1 MRAFLC
7 ALLLVVGLSA
17 AARADTPSPSA
28 FTAQFARALQA
39 AMPSAKIRVVR
50 DLQIDVER
58 PDGSSATVSLA
69 NNYKDYTPD
78 PKWFEAVIKAYAAA
92 LAKPLPTKQ
101 AVAKLDRARIVPVV
115 KDRAWLVEL
124 QGRFKKQSA
133 SQQPVYDDLNNELVI
148 VYAEDT
154 DKVTR
159 YLSSSEDLGVER
171 SKLRA
176 LAVDNVMRLMP
187 RMEMRQL
194 AEGAFMITSHA
205 EYGASLILAD
215 SVWTGDQIK
224 VDGDVVV
231 AVPAKDVILAT
242 GSRDRKN
249 LKAMRQLASDLAKG
263 SYGLLDTLFVYR
275 KGRFVKF
282 GRD

>member
-1 MRAFLC
+1 MRALLC
-7 ALLLVVGLSA
+7 ALLVVAGLSA
-17 AARADTPSPSA
+17 AARADTPSPNA

-39 AMPSAKIRVVR
+39 AMPSAKVRIVR
-50 DLQIDVER
+50 DLQLDVVR

-78 PKWFEAVIKAYAAA
+78 PKWFDAVIKAYAAA
-92 LAKPLPTKQ
+92 LAKASSNKQ
-101 AVAKLDRARIVPVV
+101 AIAKLDRTRVVPVV
-115 KDRAWLVEL
+115 RDRAWLVEL

-154 DKVTR
+154 EKITR

-176 LAVDNVMRLMP
+176 LAVENVMRLMP
-187 RMEMRQL
+187 RIEMRQL

-205 EYGASLILAD
+205 EYGASFLSWSIA
-215 SVWTGDQIK
+215 SGRAIRSRSTGISSWPCLPRTPFLRQ
-224 VDGDVVV
+224 VR
-231 AVPAKDVILAT
+231 AT
-242 GSRDRKN
+242 RR
-249 LKAMRQLASDLAKG
+249 
-263 SYGLLDTLFVYR
+263 T
-275 KGRFVKF
+275 
-282 GRD
+282 